1 MSECANGSVIRSF
14 VSADA
19 LHRFEFSFISPS
31 RSSASSFIRRGPIN
45 TRPAFYTTAASSS
58 ASSGGRKAVKVF
70 LLRLLLLLLLM
81 AVLYREEDTLV
92 AAAILL

>member
-70 LLRLLLLLLLM
+70 PLRLLLLLLM
-81 AVLYREEDTLV
+81 AVLYREEDTLA